1 MYRDEPIRVTIPR
14 LGKRQITVEYRTSL
28 LDLCYLDDIASEVVP
43 ANSTPA
49 SVASPVDFSDSTDG
63 SYSSELNDG
72 KHKPAHVSSTA
83 SIFGFV
89 SLFKEEQAPVSEIP
103 LLKGKYT
110 YENDH
115 CCWKGRVYVL
125 LLSNE

>member
-1 MYRDEPIRVTIPR
+1 MTIPR